1 MDRDSHAP
9 IGITALRAVGVSEDG
24 TSIIL
29 SLTVKYSRAERT
41 YTVPIDCFE
50 DLIVDLRRL
59 NATAASLNPGYP
71 AYILDAAE

>member
-1 MDRDSHAP
+1 MDRDLHAP
-9 IGITALRAVGVSEDG
+9 IGITALRAIGVSEDG
-24 TSIIL
+24 KSIIL

-41 YTVPIDCFE
+41 YTVPVDCFE

-59 NATAASLNPGYP
+59 NATAARLNPDYP